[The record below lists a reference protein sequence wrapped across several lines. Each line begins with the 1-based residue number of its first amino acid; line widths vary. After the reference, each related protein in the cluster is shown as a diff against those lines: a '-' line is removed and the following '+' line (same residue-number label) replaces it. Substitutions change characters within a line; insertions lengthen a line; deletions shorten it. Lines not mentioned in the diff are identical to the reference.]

1 MSKVIVTGANG
12 FVGAWLVKG
21 LLQQGH
27 QVSILCRETSDLS
40 DLQGL
45 DFEKCIGDI
54 TEASSINTAFQG
66 MDTVFHLAGLV
77 SYKKSERPRMDLVNV
92 LGTKNVVDSVKKNEV
107 SKLVH
112 FSSVVAIGAGFS
124 ADEVLNENSK
134 FNLSPLNLGYFE
146 TKKQAEE
153 IVLQAFQK
161 KEIDCVILNPS
172 TIYGPADA
180 KKGSRSNQ
188 IKVAQGK
195 MPFYTSGGVS
205 VVGVENVIQGTLA
218 AWKKGRSGERY
229 ILAGENLTI
238 KRLFEMIAKEAGVL
252 PPQVKL
258 PTLVLHFL
266 GAITEGLNQMGL
278 KGPISSETAWTS
290 TLFHWFDSSKAERE
304 LDFKP
309 GSAEKAIAA
318 SVAWM
323 KENGLLNR

>member
-27 QVSILCRETSDLS
+27 QVSIFCRESSELS

-45 DFEKCIGDI
+45 EFEKRFGDI
-54 TEASSINTAFQG
+54 TDISSTNKAFLG

-77 SYKKSERPRMDLVNV
+77 AYKKSDRSKMDLVNV
-92 LGTKNVVDSVKKNEV
+92 QGTNHVVESVKKNQV

-112 FSSVVAIGAGFS
+112 FSSVVAVGAGFS
-124 ADEVLNENSK
+124 ADEILNENTK
-134 FNLSPLNLGYFE
+134 FNLSHLNLGYFE
-146 TKKQAEE
+146 TKRQAEQ

-161 KEIDCVILNPS
+161 KEIDCVIVNPS

-188 IKVAQGK
+188 IKVARGK

-205 VVGVENVIQGTLA
+205 VVGIENVIQGTLA

-229 ILAGENLTI
+229 ILSGENLTI
-238 KRLFEMIAKEAGVL
+238 KRLFELIAKEAGVS
-252 PPQVKL
+252 PPKVKL
-258 PTLVLHFL
+258 ASPILHFL
-266 GAITEGLNQMGL
+266 GAVTEGLKQVGL

-290 TLFHWFDSSKAERE
+290 TLFHWFDSSKAQRE

-323 KENGLLNR
+323 KENGLINR